1 MRLGYMRGA
10 FIVVG
15 AVLSLPG
22 CPEGPITPPGNS
34 LAVTTLT
41 DVADGDVASVDALIA
56 VPGADGVISLREAL
70 LAVNASGGNRTIR
83 FDVAGSIGPLTP
95 LPVLGADRITLDGQD
110 KITLDGGLRSGLDNG
125 IEIISANC
133 IVRNLDVQRFP
144 GDGIVLTGVFATG
157 NRIEGCRIGTNGTTA
172 LRNGRTGVRLRGG
185 ASNNTIGGTA
195 NNAGNLIAGNDQWGV
210 VIESV
215 STGRSTDN
223 RVQGNFIGS
232 NALGNLSVP
241 NKLGGVLIA
250 DSSENLIGG
259 TTAVSRNV
267 ITGNTGPGIEITGSI
282 NALAA
287 RENVI
292 QGNFIGTNASAAAGP
307 GNVVGVRIVGQV
319 FDTLIG
325 GTTEAE
331 GNTIAGHTDAGV
343 SITTGAGN
351 SIRRNSIF
359 DNNGTGIVL
368 TNAAANDGMPAPV
381 ITKLSPLTGTAEPNA
396 IVEFFVDAD
405 GEGGFFTIAATATAQ
420 GKFTLNGLDFSRF
433 AGLDLTATAT
443 DRDGNTSEFS
453 APLAIPAS

>member
-1 MRLGYMRGA
+1 MRMGHVLT
-10 FIVVG
+10 
-15 AVLSLPG
+15 AVFVMAALVSVSG
-22 CPEGPITPPGNS
+22 CPSGPITPPGNS

-41 DVADGDVASVDALIA
+41 DVADGDVTSVDALRA
-56 VPGADGVISLREAL
+56 APGVDGVISLREAL

-83 FDVAGSIGPLTP
+83 FDVAGTIGPLTP

-125 IEIISANC
+125 IEIIAADC
-133 IVRNLDVQRFP
+133 IVRNLNVQRFP
-144 GDGIVLTGVFATG
+144 GDGIVLTGVFATD
-157 NRIEGCRIGTNGTTA
+157 NRIEGCRIGTNGTSA
-172 LRNGRTGVRLRGG
+172 QRNGRAGVRMRGG
-185 ASNNTIGGTA
+185 ARSNVIGGSTDG
-195 NNAGNLIAGNDQWGV
+195 AGNLISGNDQWGV
-210 VIESV
+210 VIESI
-215 STGRSTDN
+215 SAGRSTGN

-232 NALGNLSVP
+232 NELGNLAVP

-282 NALAA
+282 TALAA

-292 QGNFIGTNASAAAGP
+292 QGNFIGTNASAGAGP
-307 GNVVGVRIVGQV
+307 GNVTGVRIAGQV

-331 GNTIAGHTDAGV
+331 GNVIAGNTDAGV
-343 SITTGAGN
+343 AITTGAGN
-351 SIRRNSIF
+351 AIRRNSIF

-381 ITKLSPLTGTAEPNA
+381 ITKLSPNLTGTAEPNA
-396 IVEFFVDAD
+396 IVEFFVDSE
-405 GEGGFFTIAATATAQ
+405 GEGGFYTIRTTATAQ
-420 GKFTLNGLDFSRF
+420 GTFTLSGLNFGNFS
-433 AGLDLTATAT
+433 GLDLTATAT

-453 APLAIPAS
+453 AAFPIP